1 MPPSTSW
8 PLAAAAALAALA
20 ALALVFRGLSRAWP
34 EHLPWGL
41 SPIGIPAA
49 TLLWTVLFLPAGD
62 GVASHAAALAA
73 VRADPFLLFDAS
85 PITAA
90 GCFHLLAWPLA
101 PLFGDAPAV
110 RVAAALAFAIALLLA
125 HALARGLG
133 AGPWTAFLAQALVL
147 STPEMREPLLSGRF
161 PAVLG
166 TAGELAVLVHLVRRL
181 PVLEAA
187 RDGAAACAFLFGA
200 QTLYAGAIPVTL
212 ALVLVAAAGE
222 TFAGHRRRGRWL
234 LGAYG
239 IALGLVILT
248 QYAWTIPALAR
259 EGGSGIAPI
268 AVPWRL
274 DTVIRAALAVSLL
287 VTRAAAGAALRAQV
301 AALAAGAL
309 LVAMAAGLPARLGLE
324 GHALAFAAAPLAS
337 LAALGAAALARRSR
351 VLAVVAAAAVIVAVV
366 AGAGSA
372 GH

>member
-41 SPIGIPAA
+41 SPIAIPAA
-49 TLLWTVLFLPAGD
+49 TLLWIVLFLPAGD
-62 GVASHAAALAA
+62 GAASHAAALAA

-110 RVAAALAFAIALLLA
+110 RMAVALAFAIALLLGY
-125 HALARGLG
+125 ALARGLG

-200 QTLYAGAIPVTL
+200 QSLYVGAIPVTL
-212 ALVLVAAAGE
+212 ALVLAATAGE

-248 QYAWTIPALAR
+248 RYAWWIPALVR
-259 EGGSGIAPI
+259 EGGSPLAALGPPSEGIATS
-268 AVPWRL
+268 AVLWRL
-274 DTVIRAALAVSLL
+274 DTAVRAALAVSLV
-287 VTRAAAGAALRAQV
+287 VTRAAASAALRAQV
-301 AALAAGAL
+301 AALVAAAL
-309 LVAMAAGLPARLGLE
+309 VVAMAAGLPARLGLE

-337 LAALGAAALARRSR
+337 LAAFGAAGLARRSR
-351 VLAVVAAAAVIVAVV
+351 VLAVFFAPPK
-366 AGAGSA
+366 
-372 GH
+372 

>member
-8 PLAAAAALAALA
+8 PLAAAAALVALA

-41 SPIGIPAA
+41 SPIAIPAA
-49 TLLWTVLFLPAGD
+49 TLLWIVLLLPSGD
-62 GVASHAAALAA
+62 GAASHAAALAA

-101 PLFGDAPAV
+101 PLLGDAPAV
-110 RVAAALAFAIALLLA
+110 RVAAALVFAIALLLG

-133 AGPWTAFLAQALVL
+133 AGPWTALLAQALAL
-147 STPEMREPLLSGRF
+147 ATPEMREPLLSGRF

-200 QTLYAGAIPVTL
+200 QTLYAGAVPVTL
-212 ALVLVAAAGE
+212 ALVLAAAAGE

-239 IALGLVILT
+239 IAFGLAILT

-259 EGGSGIAPI
+259 EGGSSIAPI
-268 AVPWRL
+268 ADPWRL
-274 DTVIRAALAVSLL
+274 DTALRAALAASLL
-287 VTRAAAGAALRAQV
+287 VTRAAAGAALRTQV
-301 AALAAGAL
+301 AALVAAVL
-309 LVAMAAGLPARLGLE
+309 VVAMAAALPAGLGLE

-337 LAALGAAALARRSR
+337 LSACGAAGLARRVRRRATASSR
-351 VLAVVAAAAVIVAVV
+351 PR
-366 AGAGSA
+366 
-372 GH
+372 